1 MSIKIAV
8 YPGTF
13 DPITN
18 GHIDI
23 ITRACKLVDKLI
35 VGVAVNV
42 SKTPLFSTEERID
55 MIRQE
60 LSQIEFGKDDGEVV
74 VMPINN
80 LLIDFASSIGAK
92 TIFRGLRAVSDFD
105 YEFKMSVMNSRLNS
119 DIETVFLMASENNQ
133 FVSSVFVKE
142 IVRFGG
148 DVSSFVTPTVKE
160 ILNKKIKSDIEK
172 SQN

>member
-1 MSIKIAV
+1 MMKIAV

-18 GHIDI
+18 GHLDI
-23 ITRACKLVDKLI
+23 ITRACRLVDKLI
-35 VGVAVNV
+35 VGVAVNA
-42 SKTPLFSTEERID
+42 SKTPLFTTEERID
-55 MIRQE
+55 MIKNE
-60 LSQIEFGKDDGEVV
+60 LSNVNFCKDSGIVE
-74 VMPINN
+74 VMPISN
-80 LLIDFASSIGAK
+80 LLIDFASSIGAR

-119 DIETVFLMASENNQ
+119 KIETVFLMASENNQ

-148 DVSSFVTPTVKE
+148 DVSSFVPPRVKT
-160 ILNKKIKSDIEK
+160 ILNEKLKINVEK
-172 SQN
+172 N